1 MKVAIYGKYYLNSTE
16 PIINDIFMFFN
27 NNGVE
32 MIIEAAFLKIL
43 HEKKIIQKEY
53 KTFTSHKELD
63 SSFDMLIS
71 IGGDG
76 SILRAAD
83 LVRNSGVPIL
93 GINAGR
99 LGFLATVQKENIA
112 EFMQFII
119 NKKYTI
125 SKRTLLSLS
134 CTPSN
139 TAVEEINFAM
149 NEISVSRKDTT
160 SMITIETYLNKEF
173 LNSYWADGLIIAT
186 PTGSTGY
193 SMSCG
198 GPILTPDVKGLVITP
213 IAPHNL
219 NARPLVIPDETEIRL
234 KVSGREKNYLVSLDS
249 RITSVKNETILIIKK
264 TPFQINM
271 VEINRGDNYY
281 ICIQFL
287 FKNVQ
292 TFPSF
297 IFSTYYGNERTN
309 SRVWHISWRK

>member
-16 PIINDIFMFFN
+16 PIINDIFVFFSN
-27 NNGVE
+27 NNVE
-32 MIIEAAFLKIL
+32 MIIESTFLEIL
-43 HEKKIIQKEY
+43 HEKKIIQNQY
-53 KTFTSHKELD
+53 KTFSSHKELD

-76 SILRAAD
+76 TILRAAA
-83 LVRNSGVPIL
+83 LVGNSGVPIL

-99 LGFLATVQKENIA
+99 LGFLATVQKENIS

-119 NKKYTI
+119 DKKYTL

-134 CTPSN
+134 TTPTNESI
-139 TAVEEINFAM
+139 AEINFAM

-160 SMITIETYLNKEF
+160 SMITIETYLNNEF
-173 LNSYWADGLIIAT
+173 LNSYWADGLIIST

-198 GPILTPDVKGLVITP
+198 GPILTPDVRSFVITP

-234 KVSGREKNYLVSLDS
+234 KVSGREENYLVSLDS
-249 RITSVKNETILIIKK
+249 RTTSVKNETILIIKK
-264 TPFQINM
+264 NAFEINM
-271 VEINRGDNYY
+271 VEIP
-281 ICIQFL
+281 QETFL
-287 FKNVQ
+287 K
-292 TFPSF
+292 TL
-297 IFSTYYGNERTN
+297 RTKLFWGEDRRN
-309 SRVWHISWRK
+309 